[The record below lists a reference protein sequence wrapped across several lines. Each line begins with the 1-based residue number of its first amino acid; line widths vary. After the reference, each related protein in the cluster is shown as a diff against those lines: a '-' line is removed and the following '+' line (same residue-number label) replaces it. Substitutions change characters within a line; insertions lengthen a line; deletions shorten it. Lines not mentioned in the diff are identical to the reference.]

1 VQEIVAPVSFSVTS
15 VQGGIVAGTTDTQ
28 TVLSTVSL
36 PPKPLAVRLATISRT
51 LVLLSVLATVAAC
64 YFARDILAAVV
75 LSLLL
80 SLLLSPLVNAIEKFR
95 VPRVLASG
103 IAVLLIVACMLGG
116 LVALAQPARDWIGKA
131 PSTLHSIQERLTQWR
146 GSIQQAQKATE
157 TFESLAHPAEAPA
170 QNVVVVKDQPGLVAT
185 IVNGTPRVLETI
197 AIVILLLF
205 FCLSSGDNFL
215 RRLVEVAPGMSEKR
229 TVVTIARDVQREMS
243 RYLLTITL
251 INFGLGCATAVALAC
266 WGVPNALLW
275 GALVFVLHFAPI
287 VGAAV
292 TASVLAMVGFSTFD
306 DISHALAL
314 PATFLFLAFIEGQL
328 VTPTV
333 IGRRLG
339 LNPVVV
345 FVWLLLWGALWGV
358 IGILLAGPMLACFR
372 IICEHT
378 QALRPIYM
386 LIGESRAVAANGH

>member
-1 VQEIVAPVSFSVTS
+1 VPEIVAPLTPTLAQGRSVADEKIAR
-15 VQGGIVAGTTDTQ
+15 V
-28 TVLSTVSL
+28 VLPTVSL
-36 PPKPLAVRLATISRT
+36 PPKSLAVRLATISRT
-51 LVLLSVLATVAAC
+51 LVLLGLLATVAAC

-75 LSLLL
+75 LALLL
-80 SLLLSPLVNAIEKFR
+80 SLLLSPLVNAIEKLR
-95 VPRVLASG
+95 VPRVMASA
-103 IAVLLIVACMLGG
+103 IAVLLSVACMLGG

-131 PSTLHSIQERLTQWR
+131 PSTVLAIQERLSEWR
-146 GSIQQAQKATE
+146 GPMQKAQKASE
-157 TFESLAHPAEAPA
+157 TLENLAHPAAASA
-170 QNVVVVKDQPGLVAT
+170 QNVVVVKDQPGLIST
-185 IVNGTPRVLETI
+185 IVSGTPHVLQTI

-229 TVVTIARDVQREMS
+229 TVVAIARDVQREMS

-251 INFGLGCATAVALAC
+251 INFGLGCATAIALAC
-266 WGVPNALLW
+266 WQVPNAVLW

-292 TASVLAMVGFSTFD
+292 TASVLAIVGFSTFN

-314 PATFLFLAFIEGQL
+314 PATFLLLTFIEGQL
-328 VTPTV
+328 VTPAV

-358 IGILLAGPMLACFR
+358 IGVLLAGPMLACFR

-378 QALRPIYM
+378 EALRPVYV
-386 LIGESRAVAANGH
+386 LIGEARADTANGR